1 MLFLKMKFCEVI
13 ELVPGTKY
21 KIITLRSFHFN
32 GTYAFKNDRQY
43 IFNRVKGFLTSIPS
57 DNQAFVNDS
66 NTNRFYE
73 PILGKSQTSMEHR
86 ALQLILKSIVGDD
99 TFSW

>member
-1 MLFLKMKFCEVI
+1 MKFHEVR

-21 KIITLRSFHFN
+21 RIITLCNFHFN
-32 GTYAFKNDRQY
+32 GTYAFKNDHHY
-43 IFNRVKGFLTSIPS
+43 IFHAVKGFLTPIPT
-57 DNQAFVNDS
+57 DNHKFVNDI

-73 PILGKSQTSMEHR
+73 PILGKFQASMEQR
-86 ALQLILKSIVGDD
+86 ALQLILKSIIGDD